1 MNKTGKIVL
10 AISAVAV
17 ALAIGSYLLV
27 SALWNGIFDFMNVK
41 EIATYNSPDGQYS
54 LVFEQVGDPT
64 WPFGPTDVRMTLKDS
79 DGKRIEQIDAQ
90 IQDDGANASEYN
102 VASVTWNDDEV
113 ILVLRASEMTDKEI
127 KIPYN
132 KN

>member
-41 EIATYNSPDGQYS
+41 EIATYNSPDGQ
-54 LVFEQVGDPT
+54 
-64 WPFGPTDVRMTLKDS
+64 
-79 DGKRIEQIDAQ
+79 
-90 IQDDGANASEYN
+90 
-102 VASVTWNDDEV
+102 
-113 ILVLRASEMTDKEI
+113 
-127 KIPYN
+127 
-132 KN
+132 